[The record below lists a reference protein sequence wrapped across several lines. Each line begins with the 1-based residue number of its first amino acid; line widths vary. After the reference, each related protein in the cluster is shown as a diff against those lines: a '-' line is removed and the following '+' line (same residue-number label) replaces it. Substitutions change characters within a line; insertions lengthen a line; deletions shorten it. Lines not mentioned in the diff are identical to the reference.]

1 MAVSS
6 LPIVC
11 VVAYGPNTDYG
22 VTTTDTNMAM
32 EGGAHTEHH
41 HVLLGLKPDTEYHFI
56 FSAIGPRGEGYR
68 SKDYTFR
75 TPPG

>member
-1 MAVSS
+1 MYFSARRR
-6 LPIVC
+6 LER
-11 VVAYGPNTDYG
+11 VVLTAIPL
-22 VTTTDTNMAM
+22 TTTDTNMAI

-41 HVLLGLKPDTEYHFI
+41 HVLLGLKPDTEHQFI